1 MGYVRNHL
9 ATLVSGEWAA
19 VLTALYF
26 PLTDSAPQ
34 LQFVFTMAVPIM
46 WFMVFVIWIAQL
58 AADRNH
64 GASHDHDEKKNHEL
78 TEKEITT
85 YKLGLEKDLSNV
97 TDAKDD
103 EIGHLKNEIEN
114 LKTKVEIETIRAE
127 IYNLKML
134 AQQK

>member
-9 ATLVSGEWAA
+9 ATLVSGVWAI
-19 VLTALYF
+19 VLTGLYF
-26 PLTDSAPQ
+26 PLVDFAPS
-34 LQFVFTMAVPIM
+34 LSFIFLMAVPIM

-64 GASHDHDEKKNHEL
+64 GASHDHAEKKKQEKK
-78 TEKEITT
+78 EKEITT
-85 YKLGLEKDLSNV
+85 YKQNGRKDLSDIH
-97 TDAKDD
+97 DAKDD
-103 EIGHLKNEIEN
+103 EISHLKNEIEN

-127 IYNLKML
+127 IYNLKIL

>member
-1 MGYVRNHL
+1 MGYVKNHL
-9 ATLVSGEWAA
+9 ATLVSGVWAA
-19 VLTALYF
+19 VLTGLYF
-26 PLTDSAPQ
+26 PLVDFAPS
-34 LQFVFTMAVPIM
+34 LSFIFTMAVPIM

-64 GASHDHDEKKNHEL
+64 GADHSHDEKKNHEL
-78 TEKEITT
+78 TQKEITT
-85 YKLGLEKDLSNV
+85 YKLDLEKDLSDI
-97 TDAKDD
+97 TDVKDD
-103 EIGHLKNEIEN
+103 EISYLKKEIEN

>member
-1 MGYVRNHL
+1 MGYVKNHL
-9 ATLVSGEWAA
+9 ATLVAGVWAA
-19 VLTALYF
+19 VLTGLYF
-26 PLTDSAPQ
+26 PLVDFAPS
-34 LQFVFTMAVPIM
+34 LSFIFTMAVPIM

-64 GASHDHDEKKNHEL
+64 GADHSHGEKKNHEL
-78 TEKEITT
+78 TQKEITT
-85 YKLGLEKDLSNV
+85 YKLDLEKDLSDV

-103 EIGHLKNEIEN
+103 EISHLKKEIEN
-114 LKTKVEIETIRAE
+114 LKTKVEIEKIRAE

>member
-1 MGYVRNHL
+1 MGYVKNHL
-9 ATLVSGEWAA
+9 ATLVSGVWAA
-19 VLTALYF
+19 VLTGLYF
-26 PLTDSAPQ
+26 PLVDFAPS
-34 LQFVFTMAVPIM
+34 LSFIFTMAVPIM
-46 WFMVFVIWIAQL
+46 WFMVFIIWIAQL

-64 GASHDHDEKKNHEL
+64 GASHSHDEKKNHEL
-78 TEKEITT
+78 TPKEITT
-85 YKLGLEKDLSNV
+85 YKLDLEKDLSDV

-103 EIGHLKNEIEN
+103 EISHLKKEIEN

>member
-1 MGYVRNHL
+1 MGYVKNHL
-9 ATLVSGEWAA
+9 ATLVSGVWAA
-19 VLTALYF
+19 ILTGLYF
-26 PLTDSAPQ
+26 PLVDFAPS
-34 LQFVFTMAVPIM
+34 LSFIFTMAVPIM

-64 GASHDHDEKKNHEL
+64 GADHSHDEKKNNEL

-85 YKLGLEKDLSNV
+85 YKLDLEKDFSDIR
-97 TDAKDD
+97 DAK
-103 EIGHLKNEIEN
+103 EKKISHLKKEIEN
-114 LKTKVEIETIRAE
+114 LMAKFEIEIIRAE

>member
-1 MGYVRNHL
+1 MGYVRNRL
-9 ATLVSGEWAA
+9 AALCAGVVAI
-19 VLTALYF
+19 VLTGLYF
-26 PLTDSAPQ
+26 PLVYLSPS
-34 LQFVFTMAVPIM
+34 LSCSVTMAVPIM

-58 AADRNH
+58 AADRKH

-85 YKLGLEKDLSNV
+85 YKLGLEKDLSNIH
-97 TDAKDD
+97 DAKDD
-103 EIGHLKNEIEN
+103 EISHLKNEIEK

>member
-1 MGYVRNHL
+1 M
-9 ATLVSGEWAA
+9 
-19 VLTALYF
+19 
-26 PLTDSAPQ
+26 
-34 LQFVFTMAVPIM
+34 
-46 WFMVFVIWIAQL
+46 
-58 AADRNH
+58 
-64 GASHDHDEKKNHEL
+64 
-78 TEKEITT
+78 
-85 YKLGLEKDLSNV
+85 EKDLSNV